1 MERLLRH
8 EEEEFLFKGKNIHCR
23 NEPLFKGCG
32 NSLVYRGYLKKAE
45 DSKEEIVVRKIK
57 VTDCCDQWND
67 IVTKHT
73 REKDPIKH
81 ENVLKIIS
89 YEEMDEWR
97 YFGLVRYDATL
108 EQFCKGFYRGPMPSN
123 AQVLCQITNGLL
135 YLHAEQ
141 CSHGNLTP
149 GTVLI
154 ASSQPVRMMIKLSE
168 FGLSKFSDQ
177 CDDSLAELHDQDE
190 HTFHTAAK
198 RLKYFDNFKD
208 LVEEQDICQRKYWI
222 LDGTTTDSNQQTP
235 TPHQDI
241 FSAGCLCF
249 YFLKR
254 GVHPFGDDSSSI
266 LENIKQRNP
275 VNLPKK
281 SITQQEKGIWE
292 FAYEPI
298 ENMIGDPPTDGTN
311 WLMIAKDHFKK
322 ALPLRFEEKK
332 ENELGSGTFGVV
344 YRGTFEGNA
353 VAVKVFKDHLDVER
367 KKEQKREMEEHLR
380 LDHENVLKLL
390 HVDEL
395 RDKTCLVLE
404 LCAGTLTDYCEKK
417 YNGPEL
423 PPDGIVLY
431 QIANGLHY
439 IHSRNLVHRDVK
451 PDNILISMTTPI
463 QLKLSDFGYVKKISP
478 QGTFTQQS
486 GLKGTLNWMAP
497 EILEL
502 MDDSITELPHGTI
515 QSDTF
520 VAGCVFFYFLTG
532 GKHPFGNSVT
542 VPGNV
547 LQNKPGNLME
557 VVRQINFPVMQ
568 GLYELIEKMIKPIEE
583 RISLPEVIKHLTA
596 KLYASRK

>member
-1 MERLLRH
+1 
-8 EEEEFLFKGKNIHCR
+8 
-23 NEPLFKGCG
+23 
-32 NSLVYRGYLKKAE
+32 
-45 DSKEEIVVRKIK
+45 
-57 VTDCCDQWND
+57 
-67 IVTKHT
+67 
-73 REKDPIKH
+73 
-81 ENVLKIIS
+81 
-89 YEEMDEWR
+89 
-97 YFGLVRYDATL
+97 
-108 EQFCKGFYRGPMPSN
+108 
-123 AQVLCQITNGLL
+123 
-135 YLHAEQ
+135 
-141 CSHGNLTP
+141 
-149 GTVLI
+149 
-154 ASSQPVRMMIKLSE
+154 
-168 FGLSKFSDQ
+168 
-177 CDDSLAELHDQDE
+177 
-190 HTFHTAAK
+190 
-198 RLKYFDNFKD
+198 
-208 LVEEQDICQRKYWI
+208 
-222 LDGTTTDSNQQTP
+222 
-235 TPHQDI
+235 
-241 FSAGCLCF
+241 
-249 YFLKR
+249 
-254 GVHPFGDDSSSI
+254 
-266 LENIKQRNP
+266 
-275 VNLPKK
+275 
-281 SITQQEKGIWE
+281 
-292 FAYEPI
+292 
-298 ENMIGDPPTDGTN
+298 
-311 WLMIAKDHFKK
+311 
-322 ALPLRFEEKK
+322 
-332 ENELGSGTFGVV
+332 
-344 YRGTFEGNA
+344 
-353 VAVKVFKDHLDVER
+353 
-367 KKEQKREMEEHLR
+367 
-380 LDHENVLKLL
+380 
-390 HVDEL
+390 
-395 RDKTCLVLE
+395 VLE

-557 VVRQINFPVMQ
+557 VVRQINFPGNNFKNNYPIELITIFLITVLQ